1 MKPQKRCVPF
11 PIKVEKEGQYTCQFC
26 WQTNYY
32 VSKSQT
38 ERMVTMQVK
47 DFFWRYF
54 QQTGGIEAYLMYREM
69 LEEDEPSSLKVALDE
84 E

>member
-1 MKPQKRCVPF
+1 
-11 PIKVEKEGQYTCQFC
+11 
-26 WQTNYY
+26 
-32 VSKSQT
+32 
-38 ERMVTMQVK
+38 MQVK

-69 LEEDEPSSLKVALDE
+69 LEEEEPSSLKVALDE